1 VTGPRSAMRA
11 SSHVAHEGGNPFP
24 PGSIAETIAINCG
37 IPRAPPIAEHASSSS
52 AHVAR
57 VVFSLELEL
66 ELALEVLAS
75 SVVGTIVGVFG
86 MAPRVEEKRT
96 FGHRRALSDT
106 FGHLLELEL
115 AAHARGMDSKALLG
129 LAVSFATVVVFLTL
143 LELMRRRGVDPVARL
158 ADVVMP
164 PRMAPSSDAPRLAAG
179 DAAAAVET
187 RATATA

>member
-1 VTGPRSAMRA
+1 MTGPRSAMRA
-11 SSHVAHEGGNPFP
+11 SSHVAHDGGNPFP

-66 ELALEVLAS
+66 ELEGLAS